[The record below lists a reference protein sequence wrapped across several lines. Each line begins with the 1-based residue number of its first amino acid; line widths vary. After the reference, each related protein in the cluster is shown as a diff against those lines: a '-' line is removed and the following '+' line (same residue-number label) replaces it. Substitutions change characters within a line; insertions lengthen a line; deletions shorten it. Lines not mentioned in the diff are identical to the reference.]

1 MYEYTFIIST
11 GCNVKKKKRQWANY
25 CKTTQVLVAYAQ
37 VTRYISNVYS
47 KCGKVYYD

>member
-1 MYEYTFIIST
+1 ML
-11 GCNVKKKKRQWANY
+11 KKKRQWANY